1 MREKRRFMLTLTCVA
16 LLFVILTGCG
26 QRGQE
31 EERWVYRPMISI
43 NDDLFGDTG
52 YTRDTL
58 SDEWVMIG
66 EIEKEVPQHE
76 PMVKGE
82 EYYVAN
88 TLPVGTELYGKEQD
102 SSIIYAKYKEFYIR
116 YEFMDEGPN

>member
-1 MREKRRFMLTLTCVA
+1 MKEKVRILFTLTCII
-16 LLFVILTGCG
+16 LLFVILAGCG

-31 EERWVYRPMISI
+31 EELWVYRPMISI
-43 NDDLFGDTG
+43 NNDLFGDTG
-52 YTRDTL
+52 YTRETL
-58 SDEWVMIG
+58 SDEWVLIG

-82 EYYVAN
+82 RYYIAN
-88 TLPVGTELYGKEQD
+88 TLPVGTELYGNEQD